1 MENTKKPKVS
11 IIILS
16 WNTQKL
22 LEQCLKSI
30 PFSVEIIVVD
40 NGSTD
45 GTLHFLDSLKWPNLK
60 IIKIDKNLGFAKANN
75 QGIKAASGDLI
86 MLLNSD
92 TIVQKGAIEKLVAF
106 YEKQE
111 KQENKNIAF
120 SPLLLNF
127 DKTIQANYYMKFPN
141 LWQIFLYHNPLS
153 RFLSLRTPFKRL
165 ILENIGKVTMEIDQL
180 PGAALIAPKEVWDQ
194 VGLLDED
201 FHFLYEDVDWSW
213 RLKKAGVK
221 RFLVPEAKIIHLGG
235 GSWKQRINLH
245 SFEFY
250 CQMFSSLLF
259 FVKKNYG
266 QEKLSQ
272 FRRALILNF
281 LLRFK
286 FKLAQYFLNQGNQ
299 VKQKELWL

>member
-1 MENTKKPKVS
+1 MENSKKPKVS
-11 IIILS
+11 IVILS

-30 PFSVEIIVVD
+30 PFSVQIIVVD
-40 NGSTD
+40 NGSVD
-45 GTLHFLDSLKWPNLK
+45 GTLHFLNSLKWPNLK
-60 IIKIDKNLGFAKANN
+60 VIKNDKNLGFARANN
-75 QGIKAASGDLI
+75 QGIKAANGDLI

-92 TIVQKGAIEKLVAF
+92 TIIQKGAIEKLVSF
-106 YEKQE
+106 YEKQGDR
-111 KQENKNIAF
+111 NIAF

-127 DKTIQANYYMKFPN
+127 DETIQENYYMKFPN
-141 LWQIFLYHNPLS
+141 LWQIFFYHNTLG
-153 RFLSLRTPFKRL
+153 RFLGLKTSLKRL
-165 ILENIGKVTMEIDQL
+165 ILENIGKVTIEVDQL
-180 PGAALIAPKEVWDQ
+180 PGAALVAPRDVWDK

-201 FHFLYEDVDWSW
+201 FQFLYEDVDWSW

-221 RFLVPEAKIIHLGG
+221 RFLVPEAKIVHLGG

-259 FVKKNYG
+259 FVKKNYDHKKS
-266 QEKLSQ
+266 QQ

-286 FKLAQYFLNQGNQ
+286 FKLAKYFLNQGNQ
-299 VKQKELWL
+299 VKQEKLWA

>member
-1 MENTKKPKVS
+1 MEDSKKPKVS
-11 IIILS
+11 IVILS

-30 PFSVEIIVVD
+30 PFSVQIIVVD
-40 NGSTD
+40 NGSID

-60 IIKIDKNLGFAKANN
+60 VIKNDKNLGFARANN
-75 QGIKAASGDLI
+75 QGIKSANGDLI

-92 TIVQKGAIEKLVAF
+92 TIIQKGAIEKLVLF
-106 YEKQE
+106 YEKQ
-111 KQENKNIAF
+111 KNRDIAF

-127 DKTIQANYYMKFPN
+127 DGTIQENYYMKFPN
-141 LWQIFLYHNPLS
+141 LWQIFFYHNTLG
-153 RFLSLRTPFKRL
+153 RFLGLKTSLKRL
-165 ILENIGKVTMEIDQL
+165 ILENIGKMAMEIDQL
-180 PGAALIAPKEVWDQ
+180 PGAALVAPRDVWDK

-201 FHFLYEDVDWSW
+201 FQFLYEDVDWSW

-221 RFLVPEAKIIHLGG
+221 RFLVPEAKIVHLGG

-266 QEKLSQ
+266 QKKLQ
-272 FRRALILNF
+272 KFRRALILNF

-286 FKLAQYFLNQGNQ
+286 FKLAKYFLNQGNQ
-299 VKQKELWL
+299 LKQEKLWA

>member
-1 MENTKKPKVS
+1 MENSKKPKVS

-45 GTLHFLDSLKWPNLK
+45 DSLGFLENLKWPNLK
-60 IIKIDKNLGFAKANN
+60 VIKNEKNLGFAKANN
-75 QGIKAASGDLI
+75 QGIKAANGDLI

-92 TIVQKGAIEKLVAF
+92 TIVQKGAIENLISF
-106 YEKQE
+106 YEKQ
-111 KQENKNIAF
+111 KDKNIAF

-127 DKTIQANYYMKFPN
+127 DKTIQENYYMKFPN
-141 LWQIFLYHNPLS
+141 LWQIFFYHNPLG
-153 RFLSLRTPFKRL
+153 RVLGLKTPLKRL
-165 ILENIGKVTMEIDQL
+165 ILENVGKVTMEIDQL
-180 PGAALIAPKEVWDQ
+180 PGAALIAPKEVWDK

-201 FHFLYEDVDWSW
+201 FQFLYEDVDWSW
-213 RLKKAGVK
+213 RLKKAGIK

-245 SFEFY
+245 SFGFY

-266 QEKLSQ
+266 QKRLSQ

-286 FKLAQYFLNQGNQ
+286 FKLAKYFLDQGNQ
-299 VKQKELWL
+299 VNQKELWG